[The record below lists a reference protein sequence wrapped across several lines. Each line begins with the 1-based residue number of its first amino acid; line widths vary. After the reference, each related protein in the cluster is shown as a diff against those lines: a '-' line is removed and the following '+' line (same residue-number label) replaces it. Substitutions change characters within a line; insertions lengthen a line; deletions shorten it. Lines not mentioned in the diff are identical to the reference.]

1 MAFVSFSY
9 ETYSTIIAIREKPLV
24 LKNDEFKIFSGEN
37 CKNVSTC
44 MKMASKSKKK
54 EKKEKWYKK
63 LIQLKIVTK
72 YVDLKNK
79 NRPFFQTYEW
89 KND

>member
-1 MAFVSFSY
+1 MTNLKYFLV
-9 ETYSTIIAIREKPLV
+9 EIAEMFLHVWKWLQNPKKR
-24 LKNDEFKIFSGEN
+24 
-37 CKNVSTC
+37 T
-44 MKMASKSKKK
+44 KK
-54 EKKEKWYKK
+54 EKRYKK